1 MKLETN
7 HRKRN
12 EKKNIITSRLNNM
25 ILRNQQIDYE
35 IENEI

>member
-12 EKKNIITSRLNNM
+12 EKNIITSRLTNM

-35 IENEI
+35 IEKEI

>member
-7 HRKRN
+7 HSKRN
-12 EKKNIITSRLNNM
+12 EKNIITSRLNNM
-25 ILRNQQIDYE
+25 ILRNQWIDYE